1 MAKDYPFL
9 FNDPV
14 SFENEKQTFS
24 NLMDETVYLHGA
36 ECKYIS
42 ISLNHIDNVFGEFN
56 GKRIEDGIPI
66 RLHVEQIDT
75 DFYDESGGLYEKF
88 GFLPNVG
95 EATFNATINY
105 FNEHGIDPKPQDLIL
120 YSKVNKMFEV
130 TKVTELDGFKF
141 ELKAVLYD
149 HDHREVADDVE
160 DEHITALETLD
171 DKDKANYNDP
181 IDQQERDENVI
192 DDSETDPRFG

>member
-1 MAKDYPFL
+1 MPRDYPFF
-9 FNDPV
+9 FNDPLG
-14 SFENEKQTFS
+14 FENEKQTFS
-24 NLMDETVYLHGA
+24 DLNDEATYLHGN
-36 ECKYIS
+36 ECLYIS
-42 ISLNHIDNVFGEFN
+42 TSLNAIDNVFGEFM

-66 RLHVEQIDT
+66 RLHIEQMES
-75 DFYDESGGLYEKF
+75 DFYDESSGLYEKF

-105 FNEHGIDPKPQDLIL
+105 FNEHGINPKPQDLIV
-120 YSKVNKMFEV
+120 YSKVDKMFEV
-130 TKVTELDGFKF
+130 TKVTKLDGFKF

-149 HDHREVADDVE
+149 HDHREVADDVT

-181 IDQQERDENVI
+181 IDQQERDENII
-192 DDSETDPRFG
+192 DSSETDPRFG